1 MFWGT
6 VNKFLNKDSC
16 LKDYWKTQH
25 VSVTWPK
32 FATGLRSRPKG
43 WELDHYI
50 FFLLD
55 GAKLKLKTS
64 NIYVTM
70 KKKHSGQAPTLLV
83 LIWDLSQ
90 FWPCHTNMLGFFKS
104 LLSRNFCSEIC
115 WECLKNI
122 LLDIDEFQAEE
133 ASSLLILKAIF
144 LSKCHTNILSWPI
157 HELHISRG
165 NIFFAVDFCLING
178 INLGWCFF
186 FCLFTHFIWNRI
198 YVTLTQ
204 AFYAWQLV
212 SWAPLLALCRS
223 MKSQLGQICQW
234 RRKTFQLTP
243 SLRQ

>member
-1 MFWGT
+1 MSPWKKNIAVKLPPFWSWSET
-6 VNKFLNKDSC
+6 C
-16 LKDYWKTQH
+16 
-25 VSVTWPK
+25 
-32 FATGLRSRPKG
+32 
-43 WELDHYI
+43 
-50 FFLLD
+50 
-55 GAKLKLKTS
+55 
-64 NIYVTM
+64 
-70 KKKHSGQAPTLLV
+70 
-83 LIWDLSQ
+83 
-90 FWPCHTNMLGFFKS
+90 
-104 LLSRNFCSEIC
+104 RNFGHVTLTC
-115 WECLKNI
+115 WVFSRAFWAGIFVQKFVESVSKNI

-165 NIFFAVDFCLING
+165 NIFLLLIFCLING

-223 MKSQLGQICQW
+223 MKSQLGRICPW